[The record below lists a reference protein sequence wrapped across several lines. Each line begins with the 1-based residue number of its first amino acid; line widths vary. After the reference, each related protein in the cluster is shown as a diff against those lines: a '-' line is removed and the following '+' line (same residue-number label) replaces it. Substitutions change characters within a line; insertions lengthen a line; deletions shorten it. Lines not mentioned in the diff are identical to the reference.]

1 VPRISEK
8 DNKAYK
14 CTLCSDRVGVGLEPA
29 CVKTCPTGA
38 IGFGTKDDM
47 VAYGN
52 KRAGELKERGFQN
65 AGLYNPQGVGG
76 THVMYV
82 LKHADKPELE
92 DLPDNPSISPMV
104 SLVEGHCQAP
114 GPGRHDRCRGRRV
127 LPLHEGGPG
136 GREGREGG
144 GVMAT
149 RMLQRYKDGDRMN
162 HWFIALMFVLAGL
175 SGLAFFHPSL
185 FFLTH
190 LFGGGPWARILHPF
204 MGVLMFLSFAGLFA
218 KLWKDNVV
226 NDADRQWKQHM
237 GDMLRGNKAAMPPV
251 GKYNYGQKMVFWVM
265 VFSLLVLLATGLMFW
280 RPWFAPYFPIDLLRV
295 AVLLHSIAAVAL
307 VAATI
312 MHVYAAIWVKGTV
325 RAMTRGTV
333 TESWAKTNHALWH
346 REVTK

>member
-1 VPRISEK
+1 
-8 DNKAYK
+8 
-14 CTLCSDRVGVGLEPA
+14 
-29 CVKTCPTGA
+29 
-38 IGFGTKDDM
+38 
-47 VAYGN
+47 
-52 KRAGELKERGFQN
+52 
-65 AGLYNPQGVGG
+65 
-76 THVMYV
+76 
-82 LKHADKPELE
+82 
-92 DLPDNPSISPMV
+92 
-104 SLVEGHCQAP
+104 
-114 GPGRHDRCRGRRV
+114 
-127 LPLHEGGPG
+127 
-136 GREGREGG
+136 
-144 GVMAT
+144 MAT